1 MIVYI
6 TLNFN
11 DTSSE
16 TSSIAPEQPYIGI
29 RSFITHVTQKSLPRP
44 TLSRQKMVSL
54 PPLRLARPEPLAPSS
69 ISFRRVIRT
78 RAFFW
83 NCIFCIYAA
92 KTINYF
98 WEIKW
103 DCDHQHWP
111 SDHHYKKQNLTR
123 SLPTL
128 LNPKQNVPDL
138 VEQVKSFE
146 YFCDVFQIITLP

>member
-1 MIVYI
+1 MIIYI

-11 DTSSE
+11 DTSRE
-16 TSSIAPEQPYIGI
+16 TSIIVPEQPYIGN
-29 RSFITHVTQKSLPRP
+29 RSVITHVTHKSLPRP

-69 ISFRRVIRT
+69 ISCRWVIKT
-78 RAFFW
+78 RAFFCRSW
-83 NCIFCIYAA
+83 NCVFCIYAA

-111 SDHHYKKQNLTR
+111 SDHHNKKQNLT
-123 SLPTL
+123 SSPPFLTQS
-128 LNPKQNVPDL
+128 KMH
-138 VEQVKSFE
+138 K
-146 YFCDVFQIITLP
+146 I